1 MILLSKMAHTV
12 YKNKKNHQRIAHNLV
27 WLPIAIIGFIVLL
40 LGLTWFIHPE
50 PWLLD
55 RVLNEA
61 LIRTSFQKLFSAS
74 INRYLPTYFKV
85 IYKFLG
91 LCLIATGFVTLSYV
105 NITRLGTRSSRKHL
119 YTLFFLIFVGVYYL
133 IFMYF
138 SLSLFKPILHI
149 LTLLY
154 FISVVSSLF
163 LKEK

>member
-1 MILLSKMAHTV
+1 MAHTV
-12 YKNKKNHQRIAHNLV
+12 HRNKENRQRIVHNLV
-27 WLPIAIIGFIVLL
+27 WLPMATIGLVVLL

-55 RVLNEA
+55 RAPNEA
-61 LIRTSFQKLFSAS
+61 LIRTTFQNLFSAS
-74 INRYLPTYFKV
+74 INRHLPLYLKV

-91 LCLIATGFVTLSYV
+91 LCLIATSLLTLSYL

-119 YTLFFLIFVGVYYL
+119 YALFFLILLGIYYL
-133 IFMYF
+133 IFTYLQ
-138 SLSLFKPILHI
+138 SSPLKPILYV

-154 FISVVSSLF
+154 VFSVVSSVF